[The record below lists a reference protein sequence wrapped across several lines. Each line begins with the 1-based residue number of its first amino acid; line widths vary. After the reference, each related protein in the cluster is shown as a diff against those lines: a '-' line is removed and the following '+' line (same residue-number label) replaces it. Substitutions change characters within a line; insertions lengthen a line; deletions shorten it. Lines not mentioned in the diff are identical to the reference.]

1 MSEQQQR
8 PIADYA
14 LIGDTRTA
22 ALISSHGSIDWMC
35 MPAFD
40 GEPVFGRL
48 IAGPDSG
55 CFSITIDGVQ
65 ESHRSYRERSAI
77 VDTAVR
83 SATGA
88 GRLTDAMVM
97 DVKGALL
104 PQLVLIRTVR
114 CDEGTLH
121 ARVLFDPRRG
131 LPGVPPRAGKRAG
144 TLVCDWGSLAIGLQ
158 SFPELDLQV
167 GREAVTEIKAGSSVW
182 VVMTLADRSPVV
194 SVPSERVDALVD
206 ATARWW
212 REWVAETDYEGPYE
226 EQVLRSLI
234 TLQLLTFAPSGAPVA
249 APTTSLPEVIGGE
262 RNWDYRYSWPRDA
275 SIGLAAFLGLGKPDL
290 AHSYMHWL
298 LHASRLTRPRLQVL
312 YTLFGKTQG
321 KEEEV
326 AGVPGYRGSLPVRVG
341 NAASTQHQLDV
352 YGWVV
357 EAGWLLT
364 KAGRDLHAETWRALA
379 GFADFAADH
388 WHEPDAG
395 IWEVRGSTEHFVHSK
410 LMAWL
415 CLDRALKIAERR
427 RTRASRKTRWAKQR
441 ELLAGEIRAHGFDDG
456 RGAYVRSFG
465 SKVHDAAL
473 LILPVLG
480 FDEDLARVEG
490 TIAAIRRDLD
500 AGGGLLYRYR
510 RLEDGVSG
518 TEGAF
523 LPCSFWLVQAL
534 ARTGRREEALRL
546 FGDLLELSNDVG
558 LFAEEI
564 DPATKEHLGNFP
576 QAFTHATLV
585 QAALSL
591 GKDDN

>member
-158 SFPELDLQV
+158 SFPL
-167 GREAVTEIKAGSSVW
+167 TEIKAGSSVW

-364 KAGRDLHAETWRALA
+364 KAGRELHAETWRALA

-441 ELLAGEIRAHGFDDG
+441 ELLAGEIRAHG
-456 RGAYVRSFG
+456 
-465 SKVHDAAL
+465 
-473 LILPVLG
+473 
-480 FDEDLARVEG
+480 
-490 TIAAIRRDLD
+490 
-500 AGGGLLYRYR
+500 
-510 RLEDGVSG
+510 GV
-518 TEGAF
+518 
-523 LPCSFWLVQAL
+523 CQKFW
-534 ARTGRREEALRL
+534 
-546 FGDLLELSNDVG
+546 F
-558 LFAEEI
+558 
-564 DPATKEHLGNFP
+564 
-576 QAFTHATLV
+576 
-585 QAALSL
+585 
-591 GKDDN
+591 